1 MKTVEKWFKK
11 RANLEAPNGRPVG
24 LGQGELGGQWQETAK
39 SLLACAAKGSLAFTA
54 HEIGSFGRAL
64 SRVT

>member
-11 RANLEAPNGRPVG
+11 RANLETPNGRPVG

-39 SLLACAAKGSLAFTA
+39 SLLACGAQSSLAVIG
-54 HEIGSFGRAL
+54 HEIGSF
-64 SRVT
+64 